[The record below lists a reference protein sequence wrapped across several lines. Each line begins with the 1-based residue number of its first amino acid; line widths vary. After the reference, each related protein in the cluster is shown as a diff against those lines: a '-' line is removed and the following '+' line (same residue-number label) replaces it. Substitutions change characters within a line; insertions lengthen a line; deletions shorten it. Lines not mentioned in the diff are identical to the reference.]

1 MMYKSITFDERNINW
16 SNSKEAN
23 LMFLRYSVQYIKSLL
38 INRGYVYLNQI
49 CEYLGDGWNPDCY
62 NQCFRHDDF
71 HKDGI
76 LFDIEP
82 LDDVNYIV
90 HIMCD

>member
-1 MMYKSITFDERNINW
+1 MMYKSITFDETNVNW
-16 SNSKEAN
+16 SNSKEEN
-23 LMFLRYSVQYIKSLL
+23 LMFLKYSEMHIRDLL

-49 CEYLGDGWNPDCY
+49 CEYLGEGWDPDNY
-62 NQCFRHDDF
+62 NTCFRYDGYI
-71 HKDGI
+71 KDLI
-76 LFDIEP
+76 WFEIKP